1 MKLSSSSILSRI
13 KNNIKNNIEY
23 IIFFGLILI
32 LVILITKRNLD
43 TFLSVEHGL
52 NRLDAIIY
60 INPNSTPNN
69 PQPIHNYNILNQ
81 LRLNSM
87 LNSKIHEIHQN
98 NLIQNSINNSTNN
111 RQPQSERLALLQA
124 QLMALKMIK
133 KYNWKNALILGGDS
147 QLDGY
152 GMDGSAEILNDV
164 INKSLDTLESKNP
177 NWNVIVLSQGN
188 ATQKGKIVNDVE
200 KQVIEDPSMGQSYEI
215 YAAGGKIKP
224 LRLEKITKADMD
236 ADANPTGYI
245 SVSSAYIIK
254 GPYVDKMMGL
264 FDSVGN
270 VGIAGN
276 GSVGNIGNIAGDDW
290 YRLSL

>member
-23 IIFFGLILI
+23 IIFFVLILI

-60 INPNSTPNN
+60 INPTSTPNN
-69 PQPIHNYNILNQ
+69 PRPIHNYNILNQ

-87 LNSKIHEIHQN
+87 LNSKIHEIPLH
-98 NLIQNSINNSTNN
+98 NLIQNSTNN
-111 RQPQSERLALLQA
+111 IQPQSERLALLQA
-124 QLMALKMIK
+124 QLMALKMIRK
-133 KYNWKNALILGGDS
+133 NNWKKALILGGDS

-152 GMDGSAEILNDV
+152 GMDGSVELLNDV

-177 NWNVIVLSQGN
+177 NWNVIVLSQDKV
-188 ATQKGKIVNDVE
+188 AKAVKAVKAEKEVNEVE

-215 YAAGGKIKP
+215 YSAGGKIKP
-224 LRLEKITKADMD
+224 LRLEKITNANVD
-236 ADANPTGYI
+236 ADTNPSGYALL
-245 SVSSAYIIK
+245 SSAYIIQ
-254 GPYVDKMMGL
+254 GSYVDKMMGL
-264 FDSVGN
+264 FDSDGY
-270 VGIAGN
+270 N
-276 GSVGNIGNIAGDDW
+276 GYNGYVGNIARDDW

>member
-23 IIFFGLILI
+23 IIFFVLIII

-60 INPNSTPNN
+60 INPTSTPNN
-69 PQPIHNYNILNQ
+69 PRPIHNYNILNQ

-87 LNSKIHEIHQN
+87 LNSKIHEINPN
-98 NLIQNSINNSTNN
+98 NLIQNSTNN
-111 RQPQSERLALLQA
+111 RNINMQPQSERLALLQA
-124 QLMALKMIK
+124 QLMALKMIRKNDWK
-133 KYNWKNALILGGDS
+133 KALILGGDS

-152 GMDGSAEILNDV
+152 GMDGSVEILNDV

-177 NWNVIVLSQGN
+177 NWNVIVLSQDI
-188 ATQKGKIVNDVE
+188 AAHAVKAKIVNDVE

-215 YAAGGKIKP
+215 YDAGGKIKP
-224 LRLEKITKADMD
+224 LRLEKITKANMD
-236 ADANPTGYI
+236 VDANPTGYA
-245 SVSSAYIIK
+245 SLSSAYIIQ
-254 GPYVDKMMGL
+254 GSYVDKMMGL
-264 FDSVGN
+264 FDIDGN
-270 VGIAGN
+270 VG
-276 GSVGNIGNIAGDDW
+276 NIARDDW

>member
-23 IIFFGLILI
+23 IIFFVLILI

-60 INPNSTPNN
+60 INPTSTLKNS
-69 PQPIHNYNILNQ
+69 QPIHNYNILNQ

-87 LNSKIHEIHQN
+87 LNAKIHEIHQN
-98 NLIQNSINNSTNN
+98 NLIQNSTNN
-111 RQPQSERLALLQA
+111 RNINMQPQSERLALLQA
-124 QLMALKMIK
+124 QLMALKMIRK
-133 KYNWKNALILGGDS
+133 NNWKNALILGGDS
-147 QLDGY
+147 QLDS
-152 GMDGSAEILNDV
+152 SAEILNDV

-177 NWNVIVLSQGN
+177 NWNVIVLSQDN
-188 ATQKGKIVNDVE
+188 AADKAENEDNTENK
-200 KQVIEDPSMGQSYEI
+200 VIEDPSMGQSYEI

-236 ADANPTGYI
+236 ANPTGYA
-245 SVSSAYIIK
+245 SLSSAYIIQ
-254 GPYVDKMMGL
+254 GSYVDKMMGL

-270 VGIAGN
+270 VG
-276 GSVGNIGNIAGDDW
+276 NIAMDDW

>member
-1 MKLSSSSILSRI
+1 MLCVYFIHLFLSIFSKLNNI

-60 INPNSTPNN
+60 INPTSTLKNS
-69 PQPIHNYNILNQ
+69 QPIHNYNILNQ

-87 LNSKIHEIHQN
+87 LNSKIHEINPN
-98 NLIQNSINNSTNN
+98 NLIQNSTNNRNIN
-111 RQPQSERLALLQA
+111 RQPQSERLAILQA

-147 QLDGY
+147 QLDS
-152 GMDGSAEILNDV
+152 SAEILNDV
-164 INKSLDTLESKNP
+164 IHKSLDTLESKNP
-177 NWNVIVLSQGN
+177 NWNVIVLSQDK

-224 LRLEKITKADMD
+224 LRLEKITKANMD
-236 ADANPTGYI
+236 VDANPTGYG
-245 SVSSAYIIK
+245 SLSSAYIIQ
-254 GPYVDKMMGL
+254 GSYVDKMMGL
-264 FDSVGN
+264 FDSDGN
-270 VGIAGN
+270 AGN
-276 GSVGNIGNIAGDDW
+276 GSVGNIAGDDW
-290 YRLSL
+290 YRLLL

>member
-23 IIFFGLILI
+23 IIFFVLIFI

-60 INPNSTPNN
+60 INPTSTPNN
-69 PQPIHNYNILNQ
+69 PRPIHNYNILNQ
-81 LRLNSM
+81 LRLNSI
-87 LNSKIHEIHQN
+87 LNAKIHEINPN
-98 NLIQNSINNSTNN
+98 NLIQNSTNN
-111 RQPQSERLALLQA
+111 RNINIQPQSERLALLQA
-124 QLMALKMIK
+124 QLMALKMIRKNDWK
-133 KYNWKNALILGGDS
+133 KTLILGGDS

-152 GMDGSAEILNDV
+152 GMDGSVEILNDV

-177 NWNVIVLSQGN
+177 NWNVIVLSQDI
-188 ATQKGKIVNDVE
+188 ATQKEKIVNDVE

-224 LRLEKITKADMD
+224 LRLEKITKADV
-236 ADANPTGYI
+236 DANPSGYALL
-245 SVSSAYIIK
+245 SSAYIIQ
-254 GPYVDKMMGL
+254 GSYVDKMMGL
-264 FDSVGN
+264 FDSDGN
-270 VGIAGN
+270 AGN
-276 GSVGNIGNIAGDDW
+276 GTVGTVGSVGRDDW
-290 YRLSL
+290 YRLSLSL